1 MDKKVSVI
9 INFHNGEKF
18 LSQCLESVL
27 NQDYKNLEIV
37 LWDNCSDD
45 NSKKIVTKYKD
56 NRIIYFFSKKKET
69 LYKARNQAISKTSGD
84 LVAFLDSDD
93 WWEKNYI
100 SSRAHLFSNS
110 YYDYFYSNINLYYE
124 KKSNTKIYRKYKL
137 PQGKIFDQLSRD
149 YFIIISGVIFKK
161 KLFLEHGFFD
171 DTFNIIGDY
180 DFMMKISKFSNGHG
194 INSPLINYRIHP
206 NNFSKLHSKM
216 FFEEYKKWFEKNN
229 IDKNDIKFQKN
240 TKFFKNKLDYLEIKF
255 CLLNKK
261 KKLFLLKKILQHV
274 VIIEKIKFLI
284 LFFLPK
290 KFFKFIIK

>member
-27 NQDYKNLEIV
+27 NQEYKNLEVI

-56 NRIIYFFSKKKET
+56 NRIIYFFREKKET

-100 SSRAHLFSNS
+100 SSRANLFSNS

-137 PQGKIFDQLSRD
+137 PQGKIFDQLSKD

-171 DTFNIIGDY
+171 ETLNILGDY

-194 INSPLINYRIHP
+194 VNSPLINYRIHDD
-206 NNFSKLHSKM
+206 NFSKLHSKM
-216 FFEEYKKWFEKNN
+216 FFDEYKIWFNKNN
-229 IDKNDIKFQKN
+229 SIENN
-240 TKFFKNKLDYLEIKF
+240 TDFLNNIEFFKKKLNYLEIKY
-255 CLLNKK
+255 LLQTKK
-261 KKLFLLKKILQHV
+261 NFFLLKKILLHKDKK
-274 VIIEKIKFLI
+274 EKMKLLI
-284 LFFLPK
+284 LFILPK
-290 KFFKFIIK
+290 IF

>member
-27 NQDYKNLEIV
+27 NQEYKNLEVI

-100 SSRAHLFSNS
+100 SSRANLFSNS

-137 PQGKIFDQLSRD
+137 PQGKIFDQLSKD

-171 DTFNIIGDY
+171 ETLNILGDY

-194 INSPLINYRIHP
+194 VNSPLINYRIHDD
-206 NNFSKLHSKM
+206 NFSKLHSKM
-216 FFEEYKKWFEKNN
+216 FFDEYKIWFNKNN
-229 IDKNDIKFQKN
+229 SIENN
-240 TKFFKNKLDYLEIKF
+240 TDFLNNIEFFKKKLNYLEIKY
-255 CLLNKK
+255 LLQTKK
-261 KKLFLLKKILQHV
+261 NFFLLKKILLHKDKK
-274 VIIEKIKFLI
+274 EKMKLLI
-284 LFFLPK
+284 LFILPK
-290 KFFKFIIK
+290 IF

>member
-27 NQDYKNLEIV
+27 NQEYENLEVI

-84 LVAFLDSDD
+84 LIAFLDSDD

-100 SSRAHLFSNS
+100 SSRANLFSDS

-137 PQGKIFDQLSRD
+137 PQGKIFDQLSKD

-171 DTFNIIGDY
+171 DKFNIIGDY

-194 INSPLINYRIHP
+194 VNLPLINYRIHDD
-206 NNFSKLHSKM
+206 NFSKLHSKM
-216 FFEEYKKWFEKNN
+216 FFEEYKKWFEENN
-229 IDKNDIKFQKN
+229 INKNDIKFKKN
-240 TKFFKNKLDYLEIKF
+240 IKFFKNKLDYLEITS

-261 KKLFLLKKILQHV
+261 KNLLLLKKILRHV

-290 KFFKFIIK
+290 KFFKFLKK